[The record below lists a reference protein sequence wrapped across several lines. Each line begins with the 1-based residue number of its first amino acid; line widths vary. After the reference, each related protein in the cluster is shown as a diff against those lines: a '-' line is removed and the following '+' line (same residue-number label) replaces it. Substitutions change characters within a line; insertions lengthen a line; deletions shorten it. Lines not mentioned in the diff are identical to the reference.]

1 MLVETLLVENPLS
14 IQEIKDWLFI
24 TAINKELK
32 VHDRDLLHFC
42 GEKNVSEFSLP
53 LQRRKCQGTLVANK
67 VLRLPYIY
75 EQQTGSHVGLDQHW
89 LKPSLQFEGRPTS
102 LHQPAPNLRIL
113 KVVYFF
119 TKEF

>member
-1 MLVETLLVENPLS
+1 MLVETLLEENPLL
-14 IQEIKDWLFI
+14 IQAIKDWLI
-24 TAINKELK
+24 IL
-32 VHDRDLLHFC
+32 VLLTRNYISM
-42 GEKNVSEFSLP
+42 EKNVSEFSLP
-53 LQRRKCQGTLVANK
+53 LQRWKCQGTLVANK

-89 LKPSLQFEGRPTS
+89 LKPSLRFEGQPTS

-119 TKEF
+119 TKQFLILT